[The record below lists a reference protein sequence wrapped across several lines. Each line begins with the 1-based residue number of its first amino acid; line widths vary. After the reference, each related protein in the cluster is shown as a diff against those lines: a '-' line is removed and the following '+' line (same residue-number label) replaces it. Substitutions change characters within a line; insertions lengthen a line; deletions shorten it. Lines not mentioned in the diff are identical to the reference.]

1 MIIPGN
7 KQVVCITGNVWT
19 GSRNAPRKLLVKD
32 GYQRPTW
39 FTTGRRV
46 TDAEYVYVSN
56 TDFHLSVASERVL
69 AHMEF
74 GGATVGILKL
84 ELEKILEASP
94 RGALVV
100 GPQEIAARVAD
111 AIPQAIVFSLKDE
124 MMELSPHL
132 DDADKRGQ
140 VHRVDVDVLE
150 PGAWSEVHI
159 YMADKLGF
167 TLDKLGSE

>member
-19 GSRNAPRKLLVKD
+19 GARNAPRKLLVKE

-39 FTTGRRV
+39 FTTGQRI
-46 TDAEYVYVSN
+46 TDAEYVHVSN
-56 TDFHLSVASERVL
+56 TDFHLSVAEERVL

-74 GGATVGILKL
+74 GGAIVGILKH
-84 ELEKILEASP
+84 ELEKIVGASP

-100 GPQEIAARVAD
+100 GPQEIAARVAG

-124 MMELSPHL
+124 MMELSPLL
-132 DDADKRGQ
+132 DDANRRGQ
-140 VHRVDVDVLE
+140 VHRVDVDVLA
-150 PGAWSEVHI
+150 PGAWSEVHT
-159 YMADKLGF
+159 YMADTLGI
-167 TLDKLGSE
+167 SR

>member
-7 KQVVCITGNVWT
+7 KQVVCVTGNVWS
-19 GSRNAPRKLLVKD
+19 GARNTPRKLLVKD
-32 GYQRPTW
+32 GFQRPTW
-39 FTTGRRV
+39 FTTGRRI
-46 TDAEYVYVSN
+46 TDAEYVHVSK
-56 TDFHLSVASERVL
+56 TDFHLSVAGEKVL

-74 GGATVGILKL
+74 GGAIVGILKR
-84 ELEKILEASP
+84 ELEKILEASS

-100 GPQEIAARVAD
+100 GPQEIAARVAG

-124 MMELSPHL
+124 MMDLSPL
-132 DDADKRGQ
+132 LEDANQRGQ

-150 PGAWSEVHI
+150 PGAWSDVHT

-167 TLDKLGSE
+167 SL